1 MKNAVTRACAWVSF
15 VLLTCAPLASAQN
28 LEIFAGGARFVDVP
42 GNQVPLQPQAIAVA
56 PNGALYVSDING
68 LLIRVNVAQ
77 GTATAL
83 PATSGGLNFNLGSP
97 NAIAFDSSGTLYA
110 SSLGGLYKINGDG
123 TSTSMGPMP
132 SATQMMFGPGG
143 ALYFLEAYESRLWA
157 HLPNGSNIVIAGS
170 TGSGFAGDG
179 GPAVNAYL
187 NNPKGFKIA
196 ANGDIYIADTN
207 NHRIRK
213 VSAQTGI
220 ISTVAGTG
228 TYGFNGDGLL
238 ALGTNVSQPYSVTF
252 DATGSLI
259 FAGSDY
265 RIRRLDA
272 TSGRVST
279 IAGTASVATREMAV
293 PPPMRSSVGCVT

>member
-110 SSLGGLYKINGDG
+110 SSLGGLYKINGEVYC
-123 TSTSMGPMP
+123 TSNLCTHS
-132 SATQMMFGPGG
+132 
-143 ALYFLEAYESRLWA
+143 EAYLS
-157 HLPNGSNIVIAGS
+157 
-170 TGSGFAGDG
+170 DG
-179 GPAVNAYL
+179 YL
-187 NNPKGFKIA
+187 EGYEIECPLHGA
-196 ANGDIYIADTN
+196 
-207 NHRIRK
+207 R
-213 VSAQTGI
+213 
-220 ISTVAGTG
+220 
-228 TYGFNGDGLL
+228 
-238 ALGTNVSQPYSVTF
+238 F
-252 DATGSLI
+252 DVR
-259 FAGSDY
+259 D
-265 RIRRLDA
+265 
-272 TSGRVST
+272 GRVLCQPASKD
-279 IAGTASVATREMAV
+279 IATFPVRIEDGEVFIEME
-293 PPPMRSSVGCVT
+293 